1 MAIDMQVPRGWRA
14 SPSRRRG
21 GCPDVRRG
29 TPFLDHSVNFEAC
42 GYDLSVERR
51 GGAGVDRTQ
60 IRELLRVT
68 PLEALRDEIGG

>member
-1 MAIDMQVPRGWRA
+1 VAQPTIAKIEVGAADPRA
-14 SPSRRRG
+14 DTLRR
-21 GCPDVRRG
+21 
-29 TPFLDHSVNFEAC
+29 LLEAC

-68 PLEALRDEIGG
+68 PLERLRLLEADVTGLRRLERAAGR